1 MITQITIRWIK
12 ISSYI
17 KLCVWAALSI
27 GILYG
32 LVSFLFNLIAGSS
45 GSAEVQIVSMT
56 VTGVLAKVL
65 ILLAVPL
72 TYAGFGLI
80 FSLIS
85 YYPFMFILKRW
96 NKFTIEG
103 EFEFESKQ

>member
-1 MITQITIRWIK
+1 MNTRITIKSIK

-17 KLCVWAALSI
+17 RLCVWAALSV

-32 LVSFLFNLIAGSS
+32 LISFVFSLISGSS
-45 GSAEVQIVSMT
+45 EIGDVKIVSMT
-56 VTGVLAKVL
+56 ITGVSTKLLV
-65 ILLAVPL
+65 LLAVPL
-72 TYAGFGLI
+72 MYAFCGLI

-103 EFEFESKQ
+103 EFEIKQ